1 MLLYENLSIPT
12 LETIGL
18 YKLLIYYEQLQTF
31 ELLLFTNRDNKSDL
45 HKEAVKVLEEIPM
58 GRMDDDNVYDVDEI
72 ISDAFSYSII
82 LNKLHIS
89 FYLFKKY
96 EDDVY
101 GNKFIWIKALID
113 SFRCDDTSVYQ
124 LMYLEERLFILEKF
138 MSHIEY
144 KMGFEFL
151 TVLHA
156 QIMDKPKD
164 NFIVYWA
171 NPLKVIWSL
180 LNICIHVSTKHQNLI
195 FKAKRFRSTLCDIA
209 NSIIDSSSN
218 MNEVEDM
225 LVDLNYSGIQVI
237 DMIAFLDIIEI
248 LQNPILDSI
257 ISNMY
262 YGPYQREVFLKKSI
276 LYRVIEEQTHNAPG
290 MDGIMTKAFKMW
302 GVDHSFKAFS
312 SVFKLKTR
320 VFRQLKEYLCRSNN
334 LMAGME
340 DSESSIGYAFQHQIW
355 K

>member
-1 MLLYENLSIPT
+1 M
-12 LETIGL
+12 
-18 YKLLIYYEQLQTF
+18 
-31 ELLLFTNRDNKSDL
+31 
-45 HKEAVKVLEEIPM
+45 
-58 GRMDDDNVYDVDEI
+58 
-72 ISDAFSYSII
+72 
-82 LNKLHIS
+82 
-89 FYLFKKY
+89 
-96 EDDVY
+96 
-101 GNKFIWIKALID
+101 ID

-151 TVLHA
+151 TVLHT

-164 NFIVYWA
+164 NFIVYWS
-171 NPLKVIWSL
+171 NPLKIIWIL
-180 LNICIHVSTKHQNLI
+180 LNISIHVSTKHQNLI

-225 LVDLNYSGIQVI
+225 LVDINYSGIQVI

-290 MDGIMTKAFKMW
+290 MDGIMTKAFKIW

-312 SVFKLKTR
+312 SVFKIKTR
-320 VFRQLKEYLCRSNN
+320 VFEQLKEYLCRSNN
-334 LMAGME
+334 LMAGIE
-340 DSESSIGYAFQHQIW
+340 DSESSIGHAFQHQIW